1 MCVDFTDLN
10 SMPEGLLSSSE
21 DKETRGQRLSTRVD
35 ELHGRLFGYDQIRM
49 VKKDED
55 KTSFITHQGTYCQK
69 VMPFGAGARYQRQVN
84 QMFANQLEKA
94 SNPVLL

>member
-55 KTSFITHQGTYCQK
+55 KTSFITHQGTYC
-69 VMPFGAGARYQRQVN
+69 
-84 QMFANQLEKA
+84 
-94 SNPVLL
+94 